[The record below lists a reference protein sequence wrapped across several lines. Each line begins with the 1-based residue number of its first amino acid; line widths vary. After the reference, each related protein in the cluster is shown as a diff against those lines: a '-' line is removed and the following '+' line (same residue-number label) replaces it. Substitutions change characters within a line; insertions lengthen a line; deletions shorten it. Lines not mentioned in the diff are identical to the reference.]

1 MICFYD
7 VIKEYGTKRVVD
19 KIRFNIEDGQIV
31 VLLGLSGCGKTTT
44 LKMINRLEQITDG
57 YILVD
62 DEDITKLDIISYR
75 RRIGYVLQNTGLFP
89 HMTVEENLALMQQLE
104 KYDSKT
110 IESNNKRLL
119 EMVNIDYDE
128 YKDRYPSQ
136 LSGGQRQRIGV
147 ARAFAL
153 NPEII
158 LMDEPFSAVDPLV
171 RVMLQEELL
180 KIQKK
185 EKKTIVFVTH
195 DISEAFRIADKIC
208 LMNNGK
214 IVQYDTPA
222 NIVKYPADEFVET
235 FIIQAIR
242 NIQKTS
248 AFMDKYTIENT

>member
-1 MICFYD
+1 MISFCD
-7 VIKEYGTKRVVD
+7 VTKEYGTKRVVD
-19 KIRFNIEDGQIV
+19 RIRFNIEDGQIV

-44 LKMINRLEQITDG
+44 LKMINRLEPVTDG

-62 DEDITKLDIISYR
+62 GEDIMKQDIIAYR
-75 RRIGYVLQNTGLFP
+75 RKIGYVLQNTGLFP
-89 HMTVEENLALMQQLE
+89 HMTVEENLSLLQELE
-104 KYDSKT
+104 KFDENT
-110 IESNNKRLL
+110 IIENNRRLL
-119 EMVNIDYDE
+119 EMVNIEYEE
-128 YKDRYPSQ
+128 YKDRYPHQ

-195 DISEAFRIADKIC
+195 DISEAFHIADKIC
-208 LMNNGK
+208 LMNDGK

-222 NIVKYPADEFVET
+222 NIVKNPANDFVET

-248 AFMDKYTIENT
+248 AFMEQYIS